1 MYFTLFLLCK
11 SFQLTNALYFTSFKS
26 QQNLSQHDYKA
37 SVCTLWTGRA
47 EFVMPA
53 HHSFPETTTTPPQT
67 HSAASLFYCPGDVLP
82 VMHPSYSS
90 VQSQTLQ
97 GSTDV
102 SFLQILFIFIYL
114 VFCYSLYRY
123 VCGFPAL
130 PNFGSTGCQ

>member
-26 QQNLSQHDYKA
+26 QQNLSQHHYKT

-97 GSTDV
+97 GYTDV

-114 VFCYSLYRY
+114 VFCYSLYGY
-123 VCGFPAL
+123 VCWFPAL
-130 PNFGSTGCQ
+130 PNFGSTSC